1 MFSLLRRH
9 LYTLFLFT
17 YSDMKTI
24 LLPITVFASV
34 AAPAQSPQCLLLGVF
49 WTWLHQLH
57 ANLSNQYRAL
67 EEDKMNKPWRPLPAH
82 RVTPRQAELLRWTL
96 IPLTIGFSTLGG
108 PHAVAA
114 SIWLAT
120 ALVIYEQP
128 SVSGHW
134 LGKNILNTAGYIG
147 FEYGATAMLGEGRP
161 LSASA
166 VLLLLCSGLVIL
178 TTIHAQDFA
187 DIAGDS
193 ALGRV
198 TFPIRAPA
206 LSRALIYLGIPLL
219 SLALS
224 IAWDMFWAARVLFL
238 ALGSAVAWRFYAF
251 RTISHDA
258 RSYVLYNV
266 WLFSVHLLPATQRHW
281 L

>member
-1 MFSLLRRH
+1 MR
-9 LYTLFLFT
+9 
-17 YSDMKTI
+17 
-24 LLPITVFASV
+24 
-34 AAPAQSPQCLLLGVF
+34 
-49 WTWLHQLH
+49 
-57 ANLSNQYRAL
+57 
-67 EEDKMNKPWRPLPAH
+67 
-82 RVTPRQAELLRWTL
+82 
-96 IPLTIGFSTLGG
+96 
-108 PHAVAA
+108 AA
-114 SIWLAT
+114 SLFIFVLISGITDLGLA
-120 ALVIYEQP
+120 
-128 SVSGHW
+128 
-134 LGKNILNTAGYIG
+134 
-147 FEYGATAMLGEGRP
+147 GEGRP

-224 IAWDMFWAARVLFL
+224 VAWDMFWAARVLFL

-251 RTISHDA
+251 RTISQDA

-266 WLFSVHLLPATQRHW
+266 SRRGLSCCCDVRLRSGCC
-281 L
+281 